1 MSKSDKEAEREDQ
14 EPTGFRAYLK
24 NSRELQTSIL
34 LVIPLFVLYQLGV
47 LLTGGIRNGVD
58 FVTTFLLYVTGNDLT
73 LYLGINLVVLLML
86 LGALFV
92 MRRRGKLHPKV
103 FPGVLAES
111 TLYALLFGSIVT
123 FLIQALGLDLLLQI
137 QGALASDSPISQ
149 MSVFDKVV
157 LSTGAGLYEEI
168 VFRLVLMGGL
178 FYFAT
183 LVGLPRVVAGTIALI
198 ASSLVFSAIH
208 HTGSLGEAFAMG
220 PFIFRFV
227 AGMVLAAI
235 FALRGFA
242 VAVYTH
248 AIYDIFVMVLKE

>member
-1 MSKSDKEAEREDQ
+1 MSKSEDKADDVESLS
-14 EPTGFRAYLK
+14 GLRAYFK
-24 NSRELQTSIL
+24 NSREVQTSIL

-47 LLTGGIRNGVD
+47 LLTGGVRNGVD
-58 FVTTFLLYVTGNDLT
+58 FVTTLLLHITGNDFT
-73 LYLGINLVVLLML
+73 LYLGVNLVVLLL
-86 LGALFV
+86 LLAALFV
-92 MRRRGKLHPKV
+92 LRRRGKLHPKV
-103 FPGVLAES
+103 FPGVLVES
-111 TLYALLFGSIVT
+111 T
-123 FLIQALGLDLLLQI
+123 
-137 QGALASDSPISQ
+137 
-149 MSVFDKVV
+149 
-157 LSTGAGLYEEI
+157 
-168 VFRLVLMGGL
+168 LMGGL

-183 LVGLPRVVAGTIALI
+183 TIGLPRVIAGTIALI

-248 AIYDIFVMVLKE
+248 AIYDIIVMVLKE